1 MRYAFAV
8 TAFLAV
14 LLFSGCRSSRIK
26 EETFRYPS
34 NLAEA
39 VALDWRRNAALE
51 TAAVEEMARQEALSR
66 RRYHDTE
73 ARLAGFTGRDAGRMS
88 NDPDISVLD
97 NAAACAAVML
107 DAKMAEQAAKWRRY
121 DLAVKNCAYLDY
133 YRKLERAG
141 VLTRQ
146 EREDYRFFL
155 LDFEVGQGIDPLR
168 AAEKFDFTSLRMA
181 DYGSYSSALPEWMAW
196 NSKTPLLWTKLLLTL
211 PQETVRTIDLD
222 HSKLAAKVLEI
233 SRAVKATIARSHAE
247 KLLQNPFVSAEPRLQ
262 AERELDLRLAA
273 GAMAGVSGRS
283 PGISREEEF
292 IRDLYTLMQ

>member
-14 LLFSGCRSSRIK
+14 LMICGCRSSEINM
-26 EETFRYPS
+26 ETVRYPS

-39 VALDWRRNAALE
+39 VALDWQRNSALE
-51 TAAVEEMARQEALSR
+51 IAAVESMARQEALTR
-66 RRYHDTE
+66 RRYHDAD
-73 ARLAGFTGRDAGRMS
+73 ARLAVFTGAENCRIS

-107 DAKMAEQAAKWRRY
+107 DAKAAAKAAKWRRY

-141 VLTRQ
+141 VLTQR

-155 LDFEVGQGIDPLR
+155 LDFEIGQGVDPQR
-168 AAEKFDFTSLRMA
+168 AAEKFDFTSLRQA
-181 DYGSYSSALPEWMAW
+181 ERKSYISALPEWMPW
-196 NSKTPLLWTKLLLTL
+196 NSKTPLLWTRLLLTL
-211 PQETVRTIDLD
+211 PQETARTVDLD

-233 SRAVKATIARSHAE
+233 SRAVKAATAHSHAE
-247 KLLQNPFVSAEPRLQ
+247 KLLLNPFLTSDPRLQ

-273 GAMAGVSGRS
+273 GAMAGVSRRT
-283 PGISREEEF
+283 PGVSREEEF
-292 IRDLYTLMQ
+292 IRDLYILMQ

>member
-14 LLFSGCRSSRIK
+14 LTISGCRSSEINK
-26 EETFRYPS
+26 ETLRYPS

-39 VALDWRRNAALE
+39 VAHDWRRNAALE
-51 TAAVEEMARQEALSR
+51 TAAVEDMARNEALTR
-66 RRYHDTE
+66 RRYHDAE
-73 ARLAGFTGRDAGRMS
+73 ARLAGSDGTENSRIS

-97 NAAACAAVML
+97 NAAVCAAVML

-121 DLAVKNCAYLDY
+121 NLTVKNCAYLDY

-141 VLTRQ
+141 VLNSR
-146 EREDYRFFL
+146 EREDYRYFL
-155 LDFEVGQGIDPLR
+155 LDFKVGQGIDPQR

-181 DYGSYSSALPEWMAW
+181 DGKSYTSALPEWMSW
-196 NSKTPLLWTKLLLTL
+196 NSKTPLLWTRLLLTL
-211 PQETVRTIDLD
+211 PQETARTVDLD

-233 SRAVKATIARSHAE
+233 SRAVKAAIARSHAE
-247 KLLQNPFVSAEPRLQ
+247 KLLQNLFVSADPRLQ